1 MTTGIIAETARK
13 IASIREVKGLI
24 DVWYDGYNLNISF
37 DCEKEEVKIQKVLSG
52 PFLSNNLVP
61 DILPDYFDE
70 DSFQQ
75 ILKPFV
81 KKRYE
86 DLLLIKREEEEEEE
100 IRIQEEKDIWEARME
115 DETNSYLNR
124 TFGQY

>member
-1 MTTGIIAETARK
+1 MTTDIIAETARMIVLK
-13 IASIREVKGLI
+13 REIKGLI
-24 DVWYDGYNLNISF
+24 DVWYDGYNLKISF

-70 DSFQQ
+70 DAFQQ
-75 ILKPFV
+75 ILKPFL

-86 DLLLIKREEEEEEE
+86 DVLLIKREEAEEEE
-100 IRIQEEKDIWEARME
+100 IRRQEESDLYEARMMEETE
-115 DETNSYLNR
+115 DYLNR